1 MANVQRGEAEFDGS
15 DGKRYKI
22 VLDFY
27 AFAEAEDAADMGVN
41 DLLAAIDPKVD
52 PVTKQP
58 TRTPRIKHLGALMYG
73 GLKAN
78 HPNITPA
85 DAIRV
90 MGSSEEAGAALGK
103 ALEAC
108 MPKPDAS
115 AEGKEPADPK
125 SGTGTKR
132 KPTGQARA

>member
-1 MANVQRGEAEFDGS
+1 MANVQRGEAEFVGS

-52 PVTKQP
+52 PATKQP

-78 HPNITPA
+78 HPHITPA
-85 DAIRV
+85 DAIRI

-115 AEGKEPADPK
+115 TEGKAPASPQP
-125 SGTGTKR
+125 GTGTKR
-132 KPTGQARA
+132 KQTGRAKA